1 MKIRRVTLLLCML
14 LLFVLLVGCGKED
27 TIKEEVVV
35 ESVSEEIEAD
45 EIEVATDDSTTLDE
59 KHLSEKTAD
68 MESESVEDKQTE
80 GPIGEATEVIYTMEE
95 DDYGVFEDS
104 MGDVGTSK
112 FAMWLYQ
119 NLQYNYPHFLVV
131 KENRDVIDIKEG
143 ESYELEET
151 DQICIWPTGRS
162 HIPDSIRRENEVL
175 DENNLVCFPQ
185 LTEINVPGDD
195 INAYYDG
202 PRNGDFSRHGV
213 DTFILQPNY
222 SQFESPQKVSV
233 TSFTTT
239 GEHENRTTTVYLYAP
254 GTK

>member
-1 MKIRRVTLLLCML
+1 MKMRAVTLFLCML
-14 LLFVLLVGCGKED
+14 LLFILVAGCGKENA
-27 TIKEEVVV
+27 IKEEVVV
-35 ESVSEEIEAD
+35 ENVSEEIEVG
-45 EIEVATDDSTTLDE
+45 EVEALTEDSTNLDE
-59 KHLSEKTAD
+59 THLAETSAD
-68 MESESVEDKQTE
+68 IETESVEEPE

-95 DDYGVFEDS
+95 DDLGYFEDS
-104 MGDVGTSK
+104 KIGSIGTSK

-119 NLQYNYPHFLVV
+119 NLKYDYPHFLVV

-143 ESYELEET
+143 ESYRLEET
-151 DQICIWPTGRS
+151 DKIYIWPTSRS

-213 DTFILQPNY
+213 DTFILLPNY